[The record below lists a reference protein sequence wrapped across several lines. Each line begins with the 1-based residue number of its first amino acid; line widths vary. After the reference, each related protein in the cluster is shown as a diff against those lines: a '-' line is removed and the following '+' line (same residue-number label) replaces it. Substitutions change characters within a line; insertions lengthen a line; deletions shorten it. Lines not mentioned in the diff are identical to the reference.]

1 MPAAGPVPL
10 PGPPLLSDEQVSSY
24 MENGFLVAE
33 GLLSELELETL
44 RLEQAEICARRRGE
58 VRGLRRALVCA
69 SRASLASIFLLAS
82 LPS

>member
-44 RLEQAEICARRRGE
+44 RLEQAEICAGRRGE
-58 VRGLRRALVCA
+58 VRGLRRGPRGVVACRKSA
-69 SRASLASIFLLAS
+69 FCKAN
-82 LPS
+82 